1 MRRLFALSKA
11 AIAAAI
17 ALVIALIA
25 VPAAM
30 AATSPLAASGVTT
43 IVVPA
48 STGSVK
54 AALATYD
61 CYQGVPTMGTITD
74 NKTTAPVVVTLSDGG
89 VKINGPTVD
98 PNIYAGVDVRLSTNH
113 TVGST
118 VTVIMYVGG
127 VQVDTTTYTVAA
139 GCGVTP
145 PVDSDKDGVPDS
157 SDKCPAT
164 PAGATVDANG
174 CSASQRDTDG
184 DGVKDDVDKCAGTPA
199 GTTVG
204 ADGCPV
210 TTATPVVTPAPA
222 PKPVVK
228 PVAPKPPVVKAKT
241 TTTTSRAVGAE
252 TGIDDTTPQGVPVGP
267 VAGVLLALFAI
278 GAAKRRATSKV

>member
-74 NKTTAPVVVTLSDGG
+74 TKTTAPVVVTLSDGG

-145 PVDSDKDGVPDS
+145 PVD
-157 SDKCPAT
+157 
-164 PAGATVDANG
+164 
-174 CSASQRDTDG
+174 TDG
-184 DGVKDDVDKCAGTPA
+184 DGVPDKDDAFPNDPKESKDSDGDGVGDNADQCDNQSGPA
-199 GTTVG
+199 SNN
-204 ADGCPV
+204 GCPV